1 MTDADG
7 DFTRCS
13 TGAAGSDSNGDG
25 DDYGDGESKSKSKSK
40 SKSVAATPTST
51 TLIDETLTQR
61 DAAAFVHVGQAH
73 EPAIQYCLDCWTQ
86 AVANDE
92 AVADPPADSDLVA
105 LSFDGEGWEMRARP
119 RKPGRGESDTHPASQ
134 LASTLADRH
143 GSATV
148 LTPPSIPHDAALYL
162 ENAGL
167 TLTSTDVLE
176 CARAKK
182 TPDERA
188 RIETAQAGARAGIRR
203 AAAVLADARVVD
215 GELVR
220 GDTTREDEPITP
232 DHLRTEVDKAIV
244 SAGAYPAGNTAINPD
259 ADPERVPSTVGTAD
273 TPLRP
278 GEPIVIRT
286 APREPGGYHGGLV
299 RTLVVDGDGG
309 RERRAH
315 VGATQSFRSASAMLT
330 ADTETVGAVK
340 ADLEAEV
347 RAFGFEDADAVE
359 TSVGGVGLAALE
371 SPCKLT
377 DEIEPG
383 SVVQLE
389 SAVRVEEGVWL
400 RIADVLARGR
410 DQDQDRDGERPEWL
424 APLSRSLDPETVR
437 KS

>member
-1 MTDADG
+1 MTDTDG
-7 DFTRCS
+7 
-13 TGAAGSDSNGDG
+13 ASDSP
-25 DDYGDGESKSKSKSK
+25 
-40 SKSVAATPTST
+40 ATTPTSIA
-51 TLIDETLTQR
+51 LIDEALTQR
-61 DAAAFVHVGQAH
+61 EAAAFVHVGFAR
-73 EPAIQYCLDCWTQ
+73 EPAIQYCLDRYGQ
-86 AVANDE
+86 E
-92 AVADPPADSDLVA
+92 AVRDDRHTLSPADADLIA
-105 LSFDGEGWEMRARP
+105 LSCDGERWEVRSRP
-119 RKPGRGESDTHPASQ
+119 RKPGRGESETHPASQ

-148 LTPPSIPHDAALYL
+148 LTPATIPHDAALYL

-167 TLTSTDVLE
+167 TLASTDVLE
-176 CARAKK
+176 RARANK
-182 TPDERA
+182 TASERA
-188 RIETAQAGARAGIRR
+188 RIETAQAAARAGIRR
-203 AAAVLADARVVD
+203 AAAVLADAAVVD
-215 GELVR
+215 GELVS
-220 GDTTREDEPITP
+220 GDDASEPVRDDDAGEPITP
-232 DHLRTEVDKAIV
+232 DRLRIEVDEAIV
-244 SAGAYPAGNTAINPD
+244 SAGAYPAGNTAISPES
-259 ADPERVPSTVGTAD
+259 DPERIPSTADTAD

-278 GEPIVIRT
+278 GDPIVIRT

-330 ADTETVGAVK
+330 ADTETVGAVE

-347 RAFGFEDADAVE
+347 RSFGFEDADAVD

-377 DEIEPG
+377 GEIEPG

-410 DQDQDRDGERPEWL
+410 DQDQDGKRPEWL

-437 KS
+437 ES